1 MPMTNDQRLAA
12 ESRGGSRLVS
22 AAAGS
27 GKTTVLV
34 ERLLRLVDEGADID
48 ELCVVTYTR
57 AAAGDLRSKI
67 LRKLNERI
75 AADPGNRHLRRQPE
89 LCSRA
94 FIGTIDSICG
104 RFLRENVRL
113 AGLRPD
119 FKVAEPDRAEAILRS
134 ALEKVLED
142 TYARADELPGFR
154 ALADTFGG
162 GRDDRKLEDLVIRLH
177 DTLQS
182 HEHPRQWLAEQ
193 KRALAVSA
201 AADVGETRWGALLL
215 GNIRRQADF
224 RARRLRGLIAEM
236 ERNGNATGAASWGVS
251 MAASAAGLEALAAAA
266 GNWDDAAAAARAVEF
281 PPPKGYKKADDPDPD
296 RTEEIKG
303 IRNKCKDWVKKAVE
317 GTFDASSAELAAEM
331 EAARPAMEALLDL
344 TERLLDAFDREKRR
358 QNVVDFSDQEH
369 LMLDLLED
377 EGNGLAASLSG
388 RFLEVLVDEYQ
399 DVNRCQD
406 RLFTLLSDNGRKLFM
421 VGDVKQSI
429 YRFRM
434 ADPTIFLEKYG
445 EWADATEENKRS
457 AAPLRIFLRENFRSS
472 PEILAAA
479 NHVFG
484 NIMSR
489 ELGELDYDEN
499 AALRNGRDVPCGA
512 RVELALISPPEAA
525 GDDGGDGAAERPD
538 RVRAEADYVA
548 RKIRGLVDG
557 GARVSCDGGS
567 RPADWGDIAI
577 LLRSNRG
584 ADRIFH
590 AALTRLG
597 IPAVTQ
603 QGSSFFESLEI
614 TMLLSYLTVI
624 DNPRQDVPLISVLRS
639 PLFGFRADDLAAV
652 RAGRNGMDFWSAL
665 VLAAETQPKCAAF
678 VNELEAC
685 RALAAD
691 LSVSALLERI
701 CGRSD
706 LFALLASMP
715 DGESR
720 RENVYRLLDYA
731 RQFEQ
736 DGYRGVF
743 RFVAWMARLRE
754 RGEGP
759 QTGNVEQ
766 GKAVR
771 IISIH
776 HSKGLEYPIVFL
788 AGTGKGFNLK
798 DLSQPVLLHR
808 EYGLGGRVIRNDLGI
823 SWPSLA
829 WRAIREQLKTE
840 ALSEEMRVLY
850 VAMTRAVNRLY
861 ITCSVS
867 DAEAL
872 RKKAEMDAVS
882 PLPPELLAD
891 DGSVGAWLVR
901 AAALDE
907 NGPIRLVTVAGT
919 EAPDTPA
926 EAPAAPESAPAAA
939 EAPAA
944 GTLEGPGWA
953 YPWQAAVELPSKVTP
968 SSLHGR
974 DEPDADSREMFP
986 EFTRS
991 APLRRP
997 EPGGKAAPLTGAERG
1012 TAWHAALQFID
1023 LAAAQTA
1030 DGAAAELR
1038 RLAERGH
1045 LTAEQAACVDPER
1058 IRAFAVSDIGRRI
1071 LAADEARRE
1080 FRFSLLVP
1088 AEAYF
1093 DVPAGDELLMQG
1105 IVDCCIRE
1113 GESVTVIDYKTDAVT
1128 EETVGERAAFY
1139 APQIRA
1145 YAAALRRIFGLPV
1158 RECVLYFL
1166 ALSKEVSVPPEL

>member
-1 MPMTNDQRLAA
+1 MEMTNDQNLAA
-12 ESRGGSRLVS
+12 ESRGSSRLVS

-48 ELCVVTYTR
+48 KLCVVTYTR

-67 LRKLNERI
+67 LKKLNERI

-113 AGLRPD
+113 AELRPD
-119 FKVAEPDRAEAILRS
+119 FKVVEPERAEAILRS
-134 ALEKVLED
+134 ALEKVLEE
-142 TYARADELPGFR
+142 TYAQADSLPGFR

-162 GRDDRKLEDLVIRLH
+162 GRDDRKLEELVVRLH
-177 DTLQS
+177 NTLQS

-193 KRALAVSA
+193 KSALTVSA
-201 AADVGETRWGALLL
+201 DADVGETRWGTLLL
-215 GNIRRQADF
+215 KNIQRQAAF
-224 RARRLRGLIAEM
+224 RARRLRALTDEM
-236 ERNGNATGAASWGVS
+236 EQKGNATGAASWGVS
-251 MAASAAGLEALAAAA
+251 MTASAKGLEALAAAA
-266 GNWDDAAAAARAVEF
+266 GCGNWDAAAAAARAVEF
-281 PPPKGYKKADDPDPD
+281 PTPKGYKKADDRDPD

-303 IRNKCKDWVKKAVE
+303 IRNKYKDWVRKAVE

-344 TERLLDAFDREKRR
+344 TQRLMTAFENEKRR

-369 LMLDLLED
+369 MMLDLLED
-377 EGNGLAASLSG
+377 KSNGLAASLSG

-445 EWADATEENKRS
+445 EWADASQENKFS
-457 AAPLRIFLRENFRSS
+457 TAPLRIFLRENFRSS
-472 PEILAAA
+472 PEILDAA
-479 NHVFG
+479 NHVFE
-484 NIMSR
+484 NIMSG

-499 AALRNGRDVPCGA
+499 AALRKGRDVPCGA
-512 RVELALISPPEAA
+512 RVELALISPPETA
-525 GDDGGDGAAERPD
+525 DEDGGDGAAERPD
-538 RVRAEADYVA
+538 RMRAEADCVA
-548 RKIRGLVDG
+548 RKIRDLVDG
-557 GARVSCDGGS
+557 GVRVSCESGS
-567 RPADWGDIAI
+567 RPADWGDVAI

-590 AALTRLG
+590 AALTALG

-614 TMLLSYLTVI
+614 TMLLSYLAVI

-652 RAGRNGMDFWSAL
+652 RTGRSGMDFWSAL

-678 VNELEAC
+678 VDELEAC

-691 LSVSALLERI
+691 LSVSSLLERI

-715 DGESR
+715 DGETR

-788 AGTGKGFNLK
+788 SGTGKSFNLQ
-798 DLSQPVLLHR
+798 DLNRPVLLHR

-861 ITCSVS
+861 ITCSVA
-867 DAEAL
+867 DGEAL
-872 RKKAEMDAVS
+872 RKKAEQDKIS
-882 PLPPELLAD
+882 PLPPELLSEDRSMAM
-891 DGSVGAWLVR
+891 WLVR
-901 AAALDE
+901 AAVLKED
-907 NGPIRLVTVAGT
+907 GPIRLTLCSG
-919 EAPDTPA
+919 EERSGEP
-926 EAPAAPESAPAAA
+926 APAAPEAMPAAA
-939 EAPAA
+939 DICEA
-944 GTLEGPGWA
+944 GRLEGPGWT
-953 YPWQAAVELPSKVTP
+953 YPWQAAVELPSKITP

-974 DEPDADSREMFP
+974 DEPDSESLEMFHEYSQP
-986 EFTRS
+986 
-991 APLRRP
+991 APPRRP
-997 EPGGKAAPLTGAERG
+997 EPGRKSAPLTGAERG

-1038 RLAERGH
+1038 RLTERGH
-1045 LTAEQAACVDPER
+1045 LTPEQAACIDPAG
-1058 IRAFAVSDIGRRI
+1058 ICAFAASGIGKRI

-1088 AEAYF
+1088 AEDYF
-1093 DVPAGDELLMQG
+1093 PVPGGDELLVQG

-1113 GESVTVIDYKTDAVT
+1113 GETVTVIDYKTDAVT

-1158 RECVLYFL
+1158 RECVLYFP